1 MPNPIQAAWSYLR
14 GTDLV
19 TPSLSLPGEQKFAPI
34 DATVPWEQVQSLVYT
49 LSREQTEDK
58 RGDGNS
64 AVFACLMAMAL
75 GSIEPPLSVY
85 TVDSK
90 GKRNPKLTD
99 PLQDFLD
106 NMNPSL
112 DTLELRFW
120 LAWAKHI
127 DGNAYLLKVR
137 GGRGGPPMELWPVSP
152 TVMIPWTERGSPN
165 FIDWYRWER
174 EPGKFERVPVE
185 DVVHF
190 RLGIDDRDPRKGMSN
205 LKRLLRE
212 VASDAEATRF
222 SQQLLQNF
230 GIPGLVVELPVDSEV
245 TRDDRLQMKQDIS
258 NAFGGANRGNVG
270 VLSDGATMKQF
281 GFNPRELDLTAL
293 HNIPESRI
301 CAVLGVPPAV
311 AGLNIGL
318 EQTSNYASLRVVFES
333 FTERRL
339 IPLWR
344 MDEDK
349 WNRQLKPDFTTD
361 RKLIIAHDLNEVRAL
376 QEDQDALFARLDLAV
391 QHKWVFPD
399 EAREQVG
406 LPPMPDGK
414 GMEFEKPP
422 APAPRPGQPGQP
434 GPNDQTTNPPADQ
447 AGKDLTELL
456 LKAPIDEWPQFI
468 QGLIDLAEP
477 GFEAD
482 LKRFQ
487 AEQMRRVQRAIVSNG

>member
-14 GTDLV
+14 GDDLAV
-19 TPSLSLPGEQKFAPI
+19 TPSLSPLAEQKFSPV
-34 DATVPWEQVQSLVYT
+34 DATVPWEQHQSLVYT
-49 LSREQTEDK
+49 LSRDQTQDT

-64 AVFACLMAMAL
+64 AVFACLMALSL

-85 TVDSK
+85 TVDAK
-90 GKRNPKLTD
+90 GKRNPKPAD
-99 PLQDFLD
+99 PLQEFLD
-106 NMNPSL
+106 EMNPSL

-120 LAWAKHI
+120 LAWAKHL
-127 DGNAYLLKVR
+127 DGNAYLLKIR
-137 GGRGGPPMELWPVSP
+137 PGRSGPPLELWPVSP
-152 TVMIPWTERGSPN
+152 TVMMPWTERGSSN

-174 EPGKFERVPVE
+174 QPGIFERVPVE

-190 RLGIDDRDPRKGMSN
+190 RLGIDDRDPRKGLSN

-222 SQQLLQNF
+222 AQQLLQNF

-245 TRDDRLQMKQDIS
+245 TRDDRLQMKGDIA
-258 NAFGGANRGNVG
+258 NAFGGDNRGNVG

-281 GFNPRELDLTAL
+281 GFTPEQLNLTAL

-344 MDEDK
+344 MDEEK
-349 WNRQLKPDFTTD
+349 WNRQLKADFTSD
-361 RKLIIAHDLNEVRAL
+361 RKVLIAHDLSEVRAL
-376 QEDQDALFARLDLAV
+376 QEDQDALFARLDIAV
-391 QHKWVFPD
+391 QHHWVLPD

-406 LPPMPDGK
+406 LPPLPGGS
-414 GMEFEKPP
+414 GMQFEKPP
-422 APAPRPGQPGQP
+422 APVVRPGQPGGSNTPGNQP
-434 GPNDQTTNPPADQ
+434 AADQ
-447 AGKDLTELL
+447 PAKDLTDLM
-456 LKAPIDEWPQFI
+456 LKAPIDQWPEFI
-468 QGLIDLAEP
+468 QGLIALGEA

-482 LKRFQ
+482 LKQFQ
-487 AEQMRRVQRAIVSNG
+487 AAQMRRVQRAIVSNG